1 MYYQTI
7 VKRHDK
13 ELTKKTFLAMKHM
26 PLKGDWIEL
35 LVADLTKVNMSLDD
49 EEAIKQMS
57 QDQFKSKIRKEIRQ
71 FSFKELET
79 IKSEHTKVKE
89 IIHTDMNSPQKY
101 IIDTRFTNKMSSLLF
116 NLRSRCENEFKDNFH
131 NMGRESL
138 CVVCQQFIDSQEHA
152 LSCTAISQHLADE
165 DKSRLNR
172 VQYNDLF
179 SDTDKQFEIT
189 LLYFSIIKVRQVL
202 QEKRSQNQA
211 YHGNNSGPSG

>member
-152 LSCTAISQHLADE
+152 LSCKAISQHLADE